1 MSVRRSQF
9 AIRLYVAACVLVA
22 IVFVAVAIHT
32 FPLDREAAIGF
43 GLLSFIVAQ
52 FPLTL
57 PTGALYDITFLITI
71 AAIIAGGPGDDR
83 GDRDQEGDVVQRAR
97 RQRQRELR
105 DDEAQQ
111 AEADRGFAIERER
124 MDCDGDEDDGD

>member
-71 AAIIAGGPGDDR
+71 AAIIAGGPG
-83 GDRDQEGDVVQRAR
+83 VAAIATVCSTISLPTAR
-97 RQRQRELR
+97 S
-105 DDEAQQ
+105 A
-111 AEADRGFAIERER
+111 G
-124 MDCDGDEDDGD
+124 